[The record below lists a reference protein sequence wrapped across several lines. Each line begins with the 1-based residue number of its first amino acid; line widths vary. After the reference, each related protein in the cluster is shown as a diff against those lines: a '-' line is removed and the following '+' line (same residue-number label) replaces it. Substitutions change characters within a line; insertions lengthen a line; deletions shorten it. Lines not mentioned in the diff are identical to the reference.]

1 MNQKEQVE
9 TILQHYYHR
18 QGKTVRKQTI
28 IVYTNKLTR
37 LYKLYGESD
46 ITKNIFKNPEKFI
59 KFLELE
65 FQKQNSRALYLSSS
79 LVWMQAITV
88 NDKLVKKYRKYL
100 YDLSDKRKITQKSKM
115 FNKLKIEKID
125 IDILRADFEIKIL
138 DINFKNIKF
147 EDRVLLQDYL
157 IFLFYSGIYTPPP
170 RNDIFKIL
178 VLDVVDDKLTS
189 NNFNYISLEKKMIIY
204 KDYKAVKAHGV
215 LHVDIPE
222 EFFNIILKYKDII
235 STDNFLFKNL
245 KTGKLYSKN
254 TFGKK
259 IKSVYNGKATI
270 NDLRHLYLTTK
281 YAKIKEFMLELYKDT
296 RSMGSSNTT
305 ALSYY
310 IHSTVKEIES
320 KS

>member
-9 TILQHYYHR
+9 KILQHYYHR

-178 VLDVVDDKLTS
+178 VLDTVDDKLTS

>member
-178 VLDVVDDKLTS
+178 VLDTVDDKLTS

-281 YAKIKEFMLELYKDT
+281 YAKLKKYMLELYKDT

>member
-178 VLDVVDDKLTS
+178 VLDTVDDKLTS
-189 NNFNYISLEKKMIIY
+189 NNFNYICLEKKMIIY

-281 YAKIKEFMLELYKDT
+281 YAKLKKYMLELYKDT

>member
-1 MNQKEQVE
+1 MNQKERVE

>member
-65 FQKQNSRALYLSSS
+65 FQKQNSRALYLSSC

-178 VLDVVDDKLTS
+178 VLDTVDDKLTS

-281 YAKIKEFMLELYKDT
+281 YAKLKKYMLELYKDT